1 MLIGINVRI
10 DCFIIPVVCDEVSP
24 IDLISVFFGVGI
36 ENHKQVSFIK

>member
-24 IDLISVFFGVGI
+24 IDLIGI
-36 ENHKQVSFIK
+36 EKHKQVSFIK